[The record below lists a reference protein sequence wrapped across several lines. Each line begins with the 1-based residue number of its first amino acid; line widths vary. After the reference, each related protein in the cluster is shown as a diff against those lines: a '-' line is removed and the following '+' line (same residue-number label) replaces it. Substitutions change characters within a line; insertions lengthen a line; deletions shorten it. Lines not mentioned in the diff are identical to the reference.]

1 MTKFPQSVTII
12 VEVIFMFNDFYEI
25 YEKARAAPLKF
36 LIDYH
41 INRLPVELKVIID
54 MLGI

>member
-1 MTKFPQSVTII
+1 
-12 VEVIFMFNDFYEI
+12 MFNDFYEI